1 MYSDMSTRMR
11 ADASA
16 KRNLA
21 SARASSVFPTPV
33 GPEKMN
39 EPIGR
44 FGSLSPARERR
55 MARDTALIASSWPTT
70 EPWSSSS
77 IRMSRAVSASC
88 SRVTGM
94 PVQRETMKAMA
105 SSSITGR
112 RVCRSRSHSSCLS
125 RIWFWRSRSWSR
137 SDGGP
142 LEVLVADGVLLLQV
156 DLLQRGLEL
165 RHLGR
170 RHLRRQPRAGAR
182 LVDHVDRLVRQ
193 EPVGDVALGQLRRRA
208 RASRRGC

>member
-16 KRNLA
+16 KRKRA

-39 EPIGR
+39 EPMGR

-55 MARDTALIASSWPTT
+55 MARDTALMASSCPTT
-70 EPWSSSS
+70 EKCSSSS
-77 IRMSRAVSASC
+77 IRMSREASASC

-94 PVQRETMKAMA
+94 PVQRDTMNAMC

-112 RVCRSRSHSSCLS
+112 RV
-125 RIWFWRSRSWSR
+125 
-137 SDGGP
+137 
-142 LEVLVADGVLLLQV
+142 
-156 DLLQRGLEL
+156 
-165 RHLGR
+165 
-170 RHLRRQPRAGAR
+170 
-182 LVDHVDRLVRQ
+182 
-193 EPVGDVALGQLRRRA
+193 
-208 RASRRGC
+208 